1 MLDVGSNCRAML
13 APGLHM
19 FLQENADGIW
29 TLCIE
34 NSISISPP
42 WPLFDSLGS
51 ASVIVWE
58 PVLSPDWQLWCFFE
72 ALGLT
77 SGALCHL
84 PGLRPFLLKRQISG
98 GELCCI
104 ASLLL
109 PLLPNGFLLLHSQGS
124 CFHFHGSNPVQS
136 YLSLFLLL
144 PARHSIPCFYGCF
157 NQHNY
162 IM

>member
-1 MLDVGSNCRAML
+1 MQTVCGHFASRIPSRFLPPGPSAIHWGRLRLSCGSL
-13 APGLHM
+13 Y
-19 FLQENADGIW
+19 
-29 TLCIE
+29 
-34 NSISISPP
+34 
-42 WPLFDSLGS
+42 
-51 ASVIVWE
+51 SV
-58 PVLSPDWQLWCFFE
+58 PDWQLWCFFE